1 MDNRLEVN
9 TGGSTYAVIPG
20 TPGPQSFAHVG
31 STPPENPVAG
41 QMWVDDSTNLLD
53 QWDDEWQYPVLLN
66 GWTAYGG
73 EYPYVRYRRTVGGL
87 VIVEGLVRYGPIG
100 STPSH
105 AVFNLPAGYR
115 IGYRHVIA
123 STAYPN
129 NADARI
135 NVDYQDIL
143 SILVGSTTWT
153 SISVYY
159 RADH

>member
-1 MDNRLEVN
+1 MSSMDIWD
-9 TGGSTYAVIPG
+9 GSQYLTVPG

-31 STPPENPVAG
+31 SEPPADPVAG
-41 QMWVDDSTNLLD
+41 QMWVDDSANLID

-66 GWTAYGG
+66 GWQNYGG
-73 EYPYVRYRRTVGGL
+73 DYGTPRFRRTVGGL
-87 VIVEGLVRYGPIG
+87 VIVEGLVKNGPIG

-115 IGYRHVIA
+115 TDYRHVIA
-123 STAYPN
+123 GTCNPN
-129 NADARI
+129 GSDARI

-143 SILVGSTTWT
+143 SILVGNTSWT